1 MIVSTIDFTVKKQ
14 QYTSWGT
21 ENQWYLYIYMSTSGK
36 TKPITIEIDEVITYA
51 PERISLFL
59 TRINLIKYGSNSCL
73 GSLYLKSSQVHS
85 VQCTMA
91 LLVAKVYIN

>member
-1 MIVSTIDFTVKKQ
+1 MVLV
-14 QYTSWGT
+14 
-21 ENQWYLYIYMSTSGK
+21 YIYEHFWGK
-36 TKPITIEIDEVITYA
+36 TKPITIEIDEVTTYA
-51 PERISLFL
+51 SERISLFL
-59 TRINLIKYGSNSCL
+59 TRINLIEYGSNSCL